1 MSPSNQKSEDPNV
14 GKVVEPVST
23 PKKKNWALH
32 KIFLFT
38 AKIIVSIFFLYQGIS
53 KLRPVLNP
61 DLYFK
66 IDQAYRGEY
75 GRIIQNFITLN
86 MKSKHSIQLVRLK
99 RSIGI
104 YICVYAFI
112 SYTYIYMYIRI
123 HILFKWST

>member
-1 MSPSNQKSEDPNV
+1 MSPSNQKSEDSNV
-14 GKVVEPVST
+14 AKVAEPVST
-23 PKKKNWALH
+23 QKKNNYALH

-104 YICVYAFI
+104 YTCISVFI
-112 SYTYIYMYIRI
+112 
-123 HILFKWST
+123 